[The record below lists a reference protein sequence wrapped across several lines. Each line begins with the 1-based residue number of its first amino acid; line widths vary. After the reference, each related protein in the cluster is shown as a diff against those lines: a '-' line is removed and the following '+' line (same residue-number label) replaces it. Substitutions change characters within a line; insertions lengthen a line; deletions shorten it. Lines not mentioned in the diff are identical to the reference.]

1 VSLTFEEIMSSLQF
15 YDLMVSYIGIQCG
28 MTNRE
33 LWREIQMD
41 YAVVLY
47 MNEEKTAMVKE
58 WIKELAVYD
67 LK

>member
-1 VSLTFEEIMSSLQF
+1 MWNDYSVVVEE
-15 YDLMVSYIGIQCG
+15 V
-28 MTNRE
+28 
-33 LWREIQMD
+33 QMD

>member
-1 VSLTFEEIMSSLQF
+1 
-15 YDLMVSYIGIQCG
+15 